1 MLSKTLLISFI
12 KQPTLMPIVF
22 FFKCFL
28 KASIFIILCIL
39 KIMKML
45 FISCCYFFYFFWEIQ
60 SSAIFLLPFHKF
72 NIKMSD
78 ETAIIMA
85 TRFSLHKLANAI
97 FVTTQKRTCIKSS
110 KLPRWWTTKKGTF
123 RDLKE
128 TSS

>member
-45 FISCCYFFYFFWEIQ
+45 FISCYLFFCCWEIQ

-72 NIKMSD
+72 KIKMSD
-78 ETAIIMA
+78 GTAIIMA

-128 TSS
+128 TSN